1 MQCASYIWNML
12 NNIKHRDP
20 LELFVGFKGIIELT
34 DMNFLGEFS
43 HGIDNG
49 WIRLNA
55 GHVSELAQRWEKE
68 TVAAANIQNFSSR
81 WQRFFCFLVPAIE
94 RF

>member
-12 NNIKHRDP
+12 DNIKHCDP
-20 LELFVGFKGIIELT
+20 LELFVWLIGIIEQT

-43 HGIDNG
+43 RGIDNV
-49 WIRLNA
+49 WVRFNT
-55 GHVSELAQRWEKE
+55 GHVSELAQRREKE

-81 WQRFFCFLVPAIE
+81 RQRFFCFKMPAIE
-94 RF
+94 CF